1 MQIVG
6 AYPEGTN
13 CGRCMC
19 CEREDAGI
27 VDHDTCFEC
36 YEHLAS
42 GELRDFLKG
51 NVRSMDASRFV
62 LLVSVLFNVFDGLE
76 GAFAKYSATAAWKA
90 RAKGECSVWDLAVDS
105 VEWRTLSGI
114 LMTDLEVFY
123 SQRHYRRIFSRVL
136 STLFDKQ

>member
-6 AYPEGTN
+6 VYAEGAN

-19 CEREDAGI
+19 CEREDVDI
-27 VDHDTCFEC
+27 VDRNTCFGC

-42 GELRDFLKG
+42 DELRAFLKG
-51 NVRSMDASRFV
+51 NVRCMDASRFV

-76 GAFAKYSATAAWKA
+76 GAFEEYSATAAWKA
-90 RAKGECSVWDLAVDS
+90 RAEGKCSVWDLAVDS
-105 VEWRTLSGI
+105 AEWRTLSEI

-136 STLFDKQ
+136 STLFDK

>member
-6 AYPEGTN
+6 VYAEGTN

-19 CEREDAGI
+19 CEREDADI
-27 VDHDTCFEC
+27 VDRNTCFEC

-42 GELRDFLKG
+42 DELRAFLKG

-76 GAFAKYSATAAWKA
+76 GAFEEYSATATWKA
-90 RAKGECSVWDLAVDS
+90 RAKGKCSVWDLAVDS
-105 VEWRTLSGI
+105 AEWRTLSGI